1 MKTIKKKHTN
11 INNNK
16 TKHSLKKNTGGG
28 SAKEDFFKSTKDS
41 SGNLVP
47 SELREKVFKIKAAN
61 DFLDLVKRGG
71 IQFQEIPEEY
81 INSEIILAAINH
93 GHYSLWDVPHKHKKY
108 ISKEIILEEL
118 SRVMYD
124 SRVNNI
130 LNDYGKEYLD
140 KPDIDFMIQAA
151 VANPL
156 ALTNDKIANTL
167 LNSQEYLLRIARE
180 MADSGF
186 RTLDGRPPLLPE
198 EHYDNFKNNRHFAL
212 HLVEIVGDYLKY
224 LHDDIKCDK
233 EICKKAISNDSFS
246 YLYCC
251 EDLKEDKDFCLF
263 TIQHHNNRNFPF
275 DHFPESIRD
284 DDDVCY
290 AALKINGFMIRYCS
304 DRIRDNREMAKRA
317 IKTHPRSLEYC
328 TNKMKQDVN
337 LCLRAIKADYSTFRH
352 CDQKLTLNIPFCV
365 EALGEN
371 PEILDYI
378 DRRLLRHNFFLEK
391 VNKTLQED
399 IVRIASMEIILLDYT
414 KFSLC
419 VEDLQ
424 NDVDFCVE
432 FLKKDVERQKMRPR
446 YEYYDWIKTRV
457 SVLPISLL
465 DNPDFKSKL
474 ESHFNPNIVKDII
487 EKLSNKKSDYPI
499 PVNNKGEW
507 KKVKSK
513 KKTKTK

>member
-1 MKTIKKKHTN
+1 MKTIKKKHKN
-11 INNNK
+11 INKNK
-16 TKHSLKKNTGGG
+16 IIHSLKKNGGG
-28 SAKEDFFKSTKDS
+28 SAKQDFFKSSKDS

-47 SELREKVFKIKAAN
+47 SELREKVFKIKAESG
-61 DFLDLVKRGG
+61 FLDRLKRGD
-71 IQFQEIPEEY
+71 ILFWEIPDKY

-93 GHYSLWDVPHKHKKY
+93 GHYSLWDVPNKHKKY
-108 ISKEIILEEL
+108 ISKEIILAEI
-118 SRVMYD
+118 SRVIYD

-186 RTLDGRPPLLPE
+186 RTLDGQPPLLPNE
-198 EHYDNFKNNRHFAL
+198 YYDNFKNNRHFAL

-224 LHDDIKCDK
+224 LHDDIKCDE
-233 EICKKAISNDSFS
+233 EICKKAISKACFS
-246 YLYCC
+246 YRYCC
-251 EDLKEDKDFCLF
+251 EDLKKDKDFCLF

-290 AALKINGFMIRYCS
+290 AALKINGFMIIHCS

-337 LCLRAIKADYSTFRH
+337 LCLRAIKADFTTFRH

-371 PEILDYI
+371 PKILEYI
-378 DRRLLRHNFFLEK
+378 DMRLLRHNFFLEK
-391 VNKTLQED
+391 VNKTLKED
-399 IVRIASMEIILLDYT
+399 IVRIVSIEIILLDYT

-419 VEDLQ
+419 VK
-424 NDVDFCVE
+424 NSAPHSTFCYR
-432 FLKKDVERQKMRPR
+432 FPKQRLR
-446 YEYYDWIKTRV
+446 
-457 SVLPISLL
+457 
-465 DNPDFKSKL
+465 
-474 ESHFNPNIVKDII
+474 
-487 EKLSNKKSDYPI
+487 
-499 PVNNKGEW
+499 
-507 KKVKSK
+507 
-513 KKTKTK
+513 

>member
-1 MKTIKKKHTN
+1 
-11 INNNK
+11 
-16 TKHSLKKNTGGG
+16 
-28 SAKEDFFKSTKDS
+28 
-41 SGNLVP
+41 
-47 SELREKVFKIKAAN
+47 
-61 DFLDLVKRGG
+61 
-71 IQFQEIPEEY
+71 
-81 INSEIILAAINH
+81 
-93 GHYSLWDVPHKHKKY
+93 
-108 ISKEIILEEL
+108 
-118 SRVMYD
+118 
-124 SRVNNI
+124 
-130 LNDYGKEYLD
+130 
-140 KPDIDFMIQAA
+140 MIQAA

-167 LNSQEYLLRIARE
+167 LNSQEYLLRLARE

-186 RTLDGRPPLLPE
+186 RTLGGQPRLLPN
-198 EHYDNFKNNRHFAL
+198 EHYDNFKNNRDFAL
-212 HLVEIVGDYLKY
+212 QLVEIVGEYLKY

-246 YLYCC
+246 YRYCC
-251 EDLKEDKDFCLF
+251 EYLKKDKDLCLF
-263 TIQHHNNRNFPF
+263 TIQHHNKRQFPF
-275 DHFPESIRD
+275 DLFPESIRD

-290 AALKINGFMIRYCS
+290 AALKINGFMIIHCS

-371 PEILDYI
+371 PEILGYI
-378 DRRLLRHNFFLEK
+378 DSRLLRHNFFLEK
-391 VNKTLQED
+391 VNETLKED
-399 IVRIASMEIILLDYT
+399 IVRIVSMEIILLDYT

-419 VEDLQ
+419 AVDLQ
-424 NDVDFCVE
+424 DDVDFCVE
-432 FLKKDVERQKMRPR
+432 FLKKDGERQKMYPSR
-446 YEYYDWIKTRV
+446 YKYHDWVNTRV
-457 SVLPISLL
+457 SVLPVSLL

-499 PVNNKGEW
+499 PVINKGEW
-507 KKVKSK
+507 KEVKSK
-513 KKTKTK
+513 KKNLKLNKANKYQNGLKLEPHPQEDLARGLSKIKREPIISSTQSILVPIKNMRLLPQI